1 MQRRWYIG
9 LPLFLGML
17 LTPISSPLHAQEK
30 EKKIPGPKQER
41 LNATVH
47 SVSKD
52 TSSFTVRRGTEDRQ
66 VVYSPQTTITH
77 MNKPSSADEI
87 KEGRRVICLG
97 KINAK
102 NELEASQIDIRE
114 TAKEGK

>member
-1 MQRRWYIG
+1 MRRRWYIG
-9 LPLFLGML
+9 LTLFLGML
-17 LTPISSPLHAQEK
+17 LTPISSPLQAQ

-66 VVYSPQTTITH
+66 VVYSPQTTITM

-114 TAKEGK
+114 NVKPGK

>member
-1 MQRRWYIG
+1 MQRRWYFG

-17 LTPISSPLHAQEK
+17 LMPISSPLQAWKHDG
-30 EKKIPGPKQER
+30 KIHGPKQGR

-47 SVSKD
+47 SLSKE

-66 VVYSPQTTITH
+66 VVYSPQTTITS
-77 MNKPSSADEI
+77 MNRPSSVDEI

-97 KINAK
+97 KINGR
-102 NELEASQIDIRE
+102 NELVASQIDIR
-114 TAKEGK
+114 